1 MAKDIVSR
9 NVSIYVEAGQA
20 QRAYDQ
26 LIKKEKEL
34 NAELAETTNPKRIES
49 LRNQITAL
57 QEPISRAAK
66 KVSGELE
73 PSLKDVQATV
83 ARLRND
89 LARMSESDAGYDQK
103 VAQYRKATVEL
114 EAQRGKV
121 GLLSAAWKSFWQE
134 AKTVAVGVIIG
145 NTLQSALQTVLG
157 YVTGIVT
164 GSAKIADELS
174 DIEKTTGLTNSQV
187 RELNKELGKIDTRTS
202 RADLRKLAAE
212 AGKLGFESAPEILK
226 FVDAA
231 DKIRVALKEDL
242 GEEAILDIAK
252 TSKIFGVEML
262 NMASA
267 INEIGASSSASEAFS
282 VDFIKRTGGVASTVK
297 IAAADILG
305 YSSALEQAGQTTEV
319 SATALNTF
327 FLDFISNSDKFGKAA
342 GFAKGELAGL
352 IGSQGTNEG
361 FLQWLQR
368 LKEANPE
375 AGAFI
380 NRLKELGIDG
390 ARGSNVMLT
399 LANNIGTVREQQNIA
414 NKAISSNS
422 SIMDEFNKKN
432 TNAAANYEKL
442 KKEIAGIFQS
452 ETFQRAGEAT
462 INIFR
467 RFIQVLKDIPQFIRE
482 NRFALLTLVA
492 GILLLNQSYLVA
504 GASAIYFRVQQ
515 VLTALATRATTAA
528 VGIQQ
533 GAIIAYNVILLVAT
547 GRLSAAAGAQILW
560 RAAMATSA
568 GTIGAILVVVGA
580 FALLLK
586 GLLGTT
592 KSLTAEQRLNAE
604 IEKAAANIY
613 ADQIATIKQKIELAK
628 NENISLET
636 RKKALNEVKEA
647 SGGYLNALTLEN
659 IATQEGTNLINLYIE
674 SLKRSAKAKAV
685 ADLSKEKEKRKIQ
698 IETELDVLN
707 AGFDVKNET
716 GAGAF
721 IKNVGAAMGLG
732 KGTGGQQIR
741 DLRNELSGLDTDLNA
756 LYAKIEKDGS
766 IQDAIINGGPKGGP
780 TGGGGAGGGSSAADK
795 AKKDLADLLK
805 DLQKIRDGLTL
816 SQMSPLQQDLKEL
829 DIKFAALR
837 ERAKGNA
844 KLLIVIDELYA
855 KSRVAIIQEY
865 ARREVDAWQK
875 SSIDVQKKA
884 DEAFKKN
891 LEALKKIE
899 DRISAEMEKRFDR
912 FDRNRFAGKELAVL
926 QANGKKRLEAQLEL
940 LKQQEQAE
948 LNAKDLTENEKLLIE
963 EKYRQKRLAA
973 EIDFQVNRIQMAAY
987 FLQGIADIDKILS
1000 DNQTRRENAELES
1013 DKRINDSKKRKLD
1026 ERLKAGT
1033 ITQIQYNREVEKMDR
1048 ERERKEL
1055 QFRRRQFERDKRAQ
1069 FVAALLNNA
1078 GAVTTTLQKFGPPIP
1093 PNYLGIAAMGLTI
1106 LTGLTQLATIVS
1118 TKAPQYGS
1126 GGKLDGRYHSQGG
1139 NPILD
1144 GSGRVIGNI
1153 EKDEGI
1159 INRFTMGDRRR
1170 YSLTGTPSE
1179 IASTLNGMHGGR
1191 VWDRS
1196 ARLVPIWSKRQPA
1209 AMNFAAINKYFA
1221 AGGKFQNTNTTA
1233 AGSNA
1238 DNERMMGMLIASI
1251 ERLNVQLS
1259 AIEQNGIMA
1268 YTLVTENEKAQQ
1280 RLDAIRED
1288 ARIKG

>member
-1 MAKDIVSR
+1 MAKEIVNR

-34 NAELAETTNPKRIES
+34 NAELAETTNPKRMEA
-49 LRNQITAL
+49 LRNQINAL

-66 KVSGELE
+66 KLSGELE

-103 VAQYRKATVEL
+103 VAQYRKATTEL

-134 AKTVAVGVIIG
+134 AKTVAVGVIVG
-145 NTLQSALQTVLG
+145 NTLQAALQSVLG
-157 YVTGIVT
+157 YVSGIVT

-174 DIEKTTGLTNSQV
+174 DIEKTTGLTNTQV

-202 RADLRKLAAE
+202 RSELRKLAAE
-212 AGKLGFESAPEILK
+212 GGKLGFESAPEILK

-252 TSKIFGVEML
+252 ASKIFGVEML

-297 IAAADILG
+297 IAAGDILG

-399 LANNIGTVREQQNIA
+399 LANNIQTVREQQTIA

-452 ETFQRAGEAT
+452 ESFQKAGEAT

-467 RFIQVLKDIPQFIRE
+467 GFIQVLKDIPEFIRE

-492 GILLLNQSYLVA
+492 GILLLNQSYLAA

-515 VLTALATRATTAA
+515 VLTAVATRATTAA

-547 GRLSAAAGAQILW
+547 GRISAAAGAQTLW
-560 RAAMATSA
+560 RVAMATSA

-707 AGFDVKNET
+707 ANYDINDNT

-721 IKNVGAAMGLG
+721 IKDIGASLGIG
-732 KGTGGQQIR
+732 KGTSGQQIR
-741 DLRNELSGLDTDLNA
+741 DLSNELSGLDKELTA
-756 LYAKIEKDGS
+756 LYSKIEKDGS
-766 IQDAIINGGPKGGP
+766 LQDAIINGGPGGGP
-780 TGGGGAGGGSSAADK
+780 GGGSTGGGSSAADK
-795 AKKDLADLLK
+795 AKKDLEDLLK

-816 SQMSPLQQDLKEL
+816 SQLSPLDQDLKEL
-829 DIKFAALR
+829 DIKFSALR
-837 ERAKGNA
+837 ERAKGNT

-855 KSRVAIIQEY
+855 KSRVVLIQEY
-865 ARREVDAWQK
+865 ARKEVEAWGK
-875 SSIDVQKKA
+875 SSAEIQKKA

-912 FDRNRFAGKELAVL
+912 FDRNRLAGKELAVL

-940 LKQQEQAE
+940 LKEQERAE

-963 EKYRQKRLAA
+963 EKYRQKRMDA
-973 EIDFQVNRIQMAAY
+973 EIDFQVNRIQIGAY
-987 FLQGIADIDKILS
+987 FLQGLADIDKIIS
-1000 DNQTRRENAELES
+1000 DNQTRRENEELES
-1013 DKRINDSKKRKLD
+1013 DKRINDAKKRKLD

-1033 ITQIQYNREVEKMDR
+1033 ITQMQYNREIEKMDR
-1048 ERERKEL
+1048 DRERKEL
-1055 QFRRRQFERDKRAQ
+1055 QYRRRQFERDKRAQ

-1093 PNYLGIAAMGLTI
+1093 PNFLGIAAMGLTI
-1106 LTGLTQLATIVS
+1106 LTGLTQLATIAS

-1159 INRFTMGDRRR
+1159 INRFTMGDRRQ
-1170 YSLTGTPSE
+1170 YSVTGTPSQ
-1179 IASTLNGMHGGR
+1179 IASTLNGLHGGR
-1191 VWDRS
+1191 IWDRS
-1196 ARLVPIWSKRQPA
+1196 ARLVPIWSTRQPA

-1221 AGGKFQNTNTTA
+1221 AGGKFSSTG
-1233 AGSNA
+1233 GSSSSA
-1238 DNERMMGMLIASI
+1238 SSDETIQMLNIMLQQVGAV
-1251 ERLNVQLS
+1251 LQKVDATLS
-1259 AIEQNGIMA
+1259 EGIYA

-1280 RLDAIRED
+1280 RLDAIRDD
-1288 ARIKG
+1288 ATVKG